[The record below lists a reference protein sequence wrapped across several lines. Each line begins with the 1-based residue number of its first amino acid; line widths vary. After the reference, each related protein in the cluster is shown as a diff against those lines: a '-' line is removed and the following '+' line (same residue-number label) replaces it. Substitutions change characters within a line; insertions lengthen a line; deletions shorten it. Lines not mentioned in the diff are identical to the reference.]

1 MEIYACH
8 MCGFWDSATVVR
20 KHIGELCPYCNSQL
34 IFEVFPG
41 ELSSANVGEVGRLVY
56 EKYIQ
61 GDPARQILY
70 DKCRSE
76 SKRRAEAVGEEIRR
90 KQEQAKIE
98 RNTVKCPKCGSTAVV
113 IGTRG
118 YSMFTG
124 FLGSGK
130 TMNRCGKCGHKWY
143 PGK

>member
-1 MEIYACH
+1 MDIYACH
-8 MCGFWDSATVVR
+8 MCGFWCNAARINS
-20 KHIGELCPYCNSQL
+20 IGDHCPYCESQL
-34 IFEVFPG
+34 EFEVFPG
-41 ELSSANVGEVGRLVY
+41 ELSSANVGEVCRLVY

-61 GDPARQILY
+61 GDPAKQILY
-70 DKCRSE
+70 DKCRAE

-90 KQEQAKIE
+90 KQEQAKTE

-118 YSMFTG
+118 YSMLTG

-143 PGK
+143 PGR